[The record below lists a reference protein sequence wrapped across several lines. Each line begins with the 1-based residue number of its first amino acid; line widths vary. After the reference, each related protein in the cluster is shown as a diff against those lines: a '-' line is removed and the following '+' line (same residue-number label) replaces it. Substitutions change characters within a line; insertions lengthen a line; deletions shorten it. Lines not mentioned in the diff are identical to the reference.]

1 MSLPKPNR
9 DTPFVHVTSAAI
21 AGFCAST
28 LTNPIWLIK
37 TRLQLDR
44 ASGQKIL
51 SIRSCIANIHQDLG
65 IRGFWKGVTASYWG
79 ISETMIHFV
88 IYEYLKKQLALMQNK
103 RKNDEKTSFD
113 FACFMLCGAC
123 SKTCATI
130 VAYPHEVAR
139 TRLREEG
146 SKYRSFWQTLHA
158 VYQSEGRRGLYRGL
172 ATQLIRQI
180 PNTAIMMSTY
190 ELTVYVLTKWLKDP
204 QQSIS
209 HNSSTS

>member
-1 MSLPKPNR
+1 
-9 DTPFVHVTSAAI
+9 
-21 AGFCAST
+21 
-28 LTNPIWLIK
+28 
-37 TRLQLDR
+37 
-44 ASGQKIL
+44 
-51 SIRSCIANIHQDLG
+51 
-65 IRGFWKGVTASYWG
+65 
-79 ISETMIHFV
+79 
-88 IYEYLKKQLALMQNK
+88 MQNK

-130 VAYPHEVAR
+130 VAYPHGKSVLYILRILKWSYENQEASWDFLPNHKARHFHMKWNFSVKLNTRYVFAEVAR